1 MKNEEKELVMNPDEM
16 VEYIRQ
22 NVQPTDILEISYNR
36 IYAPGEVLTIT
47 EEDEETG
54 EGLRIGL
61 QLNGEILNQ
70 NIEVDLN
77 EIKDEIL
84 ELRHERDGNV
94 VVIEAE
100 MPEVNYNFDYKK
112 NRPHKMIDG
121 RKYKKL

>member
-1 MKNEEKELVMNPDEM
+1 MTNEEKELIMNPDEM
-16 VEYIRQ
+16 VEYIRA

-36 IYAPGEVLTIT
+36 IFAPGEVLTII

-54 EGLRIGL
+54 EGLRVGL

-84 ELRHERDGNV
+84 ELRHVRDGNV

-100 MPEVNYNFDYKK
+100 MPEVNYNFEYVK
-112 NRPHKMIDG
+112 
-121 RKYKKL
+121 